1 MRKRFLALLTGALV
15 LVLSAGVGLSV
26 AGTTA
31 SGDDPVSFDGTDN
44 LSHPL
49 GEKQEALR
57 QVALQ
62 KVAKGE
68 IPAGSK
74 VGKVAKGQYVQL
86 AREGEDSIL
95 TILGEFGNAINPTY
109 GGSAGPSHNQIP
121 QPNRSV
127 DNTTIW
133 TPDFSQAHYNDLLF
147 DDAPG
152 ENSMRN
158 FYKEQSS
165 NRYTVNGE
173 VTDWVQVPFNENNYG
188 ANYCGS
194 IVCARTWLFVRD
206 SINAWYNQQIAAG
219 KTQAQINA
227 ELAKFDVW
235 DRYDYDGDG
244 NFNEPDGYIDHFQ
257 SIHAGVGEETGGGAQ
272 GTGAIWSHRWYV
284 QLTPIGGGGP
294 TLDNGTVVPFGG
306 VRLGQSK
313 FWIGDYTIEP
323 ENGGVGVFS
332 HEFAH
337 DLGLPDEYDTSGNTG
352 GAENGTGFWTLMSQ
366 GSYGSNGV
374 AAEGIGNRPFHMNA
388 WDKLQL
394 GWLDATAL
402 KPGDKKASLKLGP
415 SEATTK
421 QDQAVVVVLPDKPV
435 DFDFGS
441 AAVGSKFYYSG
452 TGDDLD
458 TTMTKSVTLPA
469 GTPSLNAQIRTN
481 IETDWDY
488 AYVTVN
494 GTPILTNLSTSTNPN
509 SNNLGNG
516 ITGPRSSWTSL
527 SASLSAYAGQTVT
540 IGFRYKTD
548 GAQQGQPGASGVP
561 GFQVDEISISGQ
573 PTDGAETDA
582 GWTFTPA
589 EGGFHATT
597 STVTRYFFNAYVA
610 ENRQYLG
617 YDAGLNT
624 GPYNFG
630 FLNDPS
636 KQNWVERFPLQ
647 DGLLVWYWDTS
658 FGDNNVGDHPGGG
671 LILPVDAN
679 PGPLHWA
686 NGSVMRP
693 RLQSFDATF
702 TTQATDAITVH
713 NGGVAVTV
721 PSRPGVSTFDD
732 SQSYWVASDPG
743 DAPANGRYQASWNSV
758 KVPNTGTSMRLTSVT
773 PGGFMQVQVTPP
785 GK

>member
-1 MRKRFLALLTGALV
+1 MRKRFLALLTGARV

-26 AGTTA
+26 AGTQA
-31 SGDDPVSFDGTDN
+31 SGTDPASFSGTDN

-49 GEKQEALR
+49 GEKQQALR
-57 QVALQ
+57 QVAVE

-68 IPAGSK
+68 IPAGTK
-74 VGKVAKGQYVQL
+74 VGKVAKGQYVEL

-95 TILGEFGNAINPTY
+95 TVLGEFGNTVTSL
-109 GGSAGPSHNQIP
+109 GGTPGPVHNQIP
-121 QPNRSV
+121 APDRSV

-133 TPDFSQAHYNDLLF
+133 ASDFTQSYYTDLLF

-173 VTDWVQVPFNENNYG
+173 VTDWVKVPYNEARYG
-188 ANYCGS
+188 TNLCGS
-194 IVCARTWLFVRD
+194 IVCSTVWNFVND
-206 SINAWYNQQIAAG
+206 SVDAWAATMSTADLNA
-219 KTQAQINA
+219 KLAQY
-227 ELAKFDVW
+227 DVW
-235 DRYDYDGDG
+235 DRYDQDGDG
-244 NFNEPDGYIDHFQ
+244 NFDESDGYIDHFQ

-272 GTGAIWSHRWYV
+272 GTNAIWSHRWYAYF
-284 QLTPIGGGGP
+284 PGSPPGP
-294 TLDNGTVVPFGG
+294 DGAGPNGYQG
-306 VRLGQSK
+306 VRIGNSNY
-313 FWIGDYTIEP
+313 WIGDYTIEP

-374 AAEGIGNRPFHMNA
+374 AAEGIGDRPFHMNA

-394 GWLDATAL
+394 GWLDAAIL
-402 KPGDKKASLKLGP
+402 RPGDKKASLKLGP

-435 DFDFGS
+435 TFDLGTPYE
-441 AAVGSKFYYSG
+441 GSKFYYSG
-452 TGDDLD
+452 TGNDL
-458 TTMTKSVTLPA
+458 TTSMTKSVNLLAGASLAAKVRYNAEQDFDFAYVIVDGNPVATNLGTGITGATPGTGWVDLTASLPA
-469 GTPSLNAQIRTN
+469 GTH
-481 IETDWDY
+481 
-488 AYVTVN
+488 
-494 GTPILTNLSTSTNPN
+494 
-509 SNNLGNG
+509 
-516 ITGPRSSWTSL
+516 
-527 SASLSAYAGQTVT
+527 T
-540 IGFRYKTD
+540 IGFRYVTD
-548 GAQQGQPGASGVP
+548 GAAAGNSGSANVP
-561 GFQVDEISISGQ
+561 GFQVDNIQISGQ
-573 PTDGAETDA
+573 PLDGAETSA
-582 GWTFTPA
+582 GWTFSPA
-589 EGGFHATT
+589 EGGFAAV
-597 STVTRYFFNAYVA
+597 SQSVTRMFFNAYVA
-610 ENRQYLG
+610 ENKQYLG
-617 YDAGLNT
+617 YDAGLRT

-630 FLNDPS
+630 GTIGP
-636 KQNWVERFPLQ
+636 NWAERFPLQ
-647 DGLLVWYWDTS
+647 DGLLVWYWDES
-658 FGDNNVGDHPGGG
+658 YGDNNVGDHPGGG

-679 PGPLHWA
+679 PAPLHWA

-732 SQSYWVASDPG
+732 SQSYWVAGDPG
-743 DAPANGRYQASWNSV
+743 DAPANGRYQAEWNSV
-758 KVPNTGTSMRLTSVT
+758 KVPKTGTSMRVTSVT

-785 GK
+785 AK

>member
-31 SGDDPVSFDGTDN
+31 SGTDPASFRGTDN

-49 GEKQEALR
+49 GEKQQALR
-57 QVALQ
+57 QVALE

-68 IPAGSK
+68 IPAGTK
-74 VGKVAKGQYVQL
+74 VGKVAKGQYVEL
-86 AREGEDSIL
+86 AREGEDSIF
-95 TILGEFGNAINPTY
+95 TVLGEFGDQIHPVTQ
-109 GGSAGPSHNQIP
+109 GTPGPLHNQITEP
-121 QPNRSV
+121 DRSV

-133 TPDFSQAHYNDLLF
+133 ADDFSQSYYNDLLF

-152 ENSMRN
+152 ANSMRN
-158 FYKEQSS
+158 FYIEQSS

-173 VTDWVQVPFNENNYG
+173 VTNWVKVPYNEARYG
-188 ANYCGS
+188 GNFCGG
-194 IVCARTWLFVRD
+194 IVCSNVWDFV
-206 SINAWYNQQIAAG
+206 NASADAWAAT
-219 KTQAQINA
+219 KTVAEVNA
-227 ELAKFDVW
+227 DLAKFDKW
-235 DRYDYDGDG
+235 DRYDSDGDG

-257 SIHAGVGEETGGGAQ
+257 SIHAGVGEETGGGDQ
-272 GTGAIWSHRWYV
+272 GSDAIWSHRWYAFYSAN
-284 QLTPIGGGGP
+284 GP
-294 TLDNGTVVPFGG
+294 DGTGPHGYGG
-306 VRLGQSK
+306 VRIGNSNY
-313 FWIGDYTIEP
+313 WIGDYTIEP

-374 AAEGIGNRPFHMNA
+374 AAEGIGDRPFHMNA

-394 GWLDATAL
+394 GWLDYKL
-402 KPGDKKASLKLGP
+402 LRPGDDKASLKLGP

-421 QDQAVVVVLPDKPV
+421 QDQAVIVLLPEKPV
-435 DFDFGS
+435 DFDFG
-441 AAVGSKFYYSG
+441 AAYAGSKFYYSG

-458 TTMTKSVTLPA
+458 TTMTRSVTLPA

-494 GTPILTNLSTSTNPN
+494 GTPIPTNLSTNTNPN
-509 SNNLGNG
+509 SNNLGEG
-516 ITGPRSSWTSL
+516 ITGPRSSWTAL

-548 GAQQGQPGASGVP
+548 GAQQGQPGAAGVP
-561 GFQVDEISISGQ
+561 GFQVDEIAISGQ
-573 PTDGAETDA
+573 PTDGAETDG

-589 EGGFHATT
+589 QGGFHATA

-617 YDAGLNT
+617 YDAGLQT

-630 FLNDPS
+630 GTIGP
-636 KQNWVERFPLQ
+636 NWAERFPLQ
-647 DGLLVWYWDTS
+647 DGLLVWYWDNS
-658 FGDNNVGDHPGGG
+658 YGDNNVGDHPGGG

-679 PGPLHWA
+679 PAPLHWA

-702 TTQATDAITVH
+702 TTQKTDAITVH

-732 SQSYWVASDPG
+732 SQSYWVAGDPG
-743 DAPANGRYQASWNSV
+743 DAPANGRYQAEWNSV
-758 KVPNTGTSMRLTSVT
+758 KVPNTGTSMRVTSVT

>member
-31 SGDDPVSFDGTDN
+31 SATDPATSGGTDN

-68 IPAGSK
+68 IPAGTK
-74 VGKVAKGQYVQL
+74 VGKVAKGQYVEL
-86 AREGEDSIL
+86 KREGEDSIF
-95 TILGEFGNAINPTY
+95 TVLGEFGNQINPTY
-109 GGSAGPSHNQIP
+109 GGSAGPLHNQIP
-121 QPNRSV
+121 EPDRAT

-133 TPDFSQAHYNDLLF
+133 ASDFSQSYYNDLLF

-152 ENSMRN
+152 QNSMRN

-173 VTDWVQVPFNENNYG
+173 VTNWVTVPFNEANYG

-206 SINAWYNQQIAAG
+206 SINAWYNAQVAAG

-227 ELAKFDVW
+227 DLAKFDVW
-235 DRYDYDGDG
+235 DRYDQDGDG

-257 SIHAGVGEETGGGAQ
+257 SIHAGVGEETGGGQQ
-272 GTGAIWSHRWYV
+272 GTAAIWSHRWYV

-294 TLDNGTVVPFGG
+294 TLDDGTVVPYGG

-313 FWIGDYTIEP
+313 YWIGDYTIEP

-366 GSYGSNGV
+366 GSYGNNGT
-374 AAEGIGNRPFHMNA
+374 AAEGIGDRPFHMNA
-388 WDKLQL
+388 WDKLYL
-394 GWLDATAL
+394 GWLDATVL
-402 KPGDKKASLKLGP
+402 KPGDKKTSLKLGP
-415 SEATTK
+415 AEATTK

-435 DFDFGS
+435 DFNFG
-441 AAVGSKFYYSG
+441 AAAAGSKFYYSG
-452 TGDDLD
+452 SADDLD
-458 TTMTKSVTLPA
+458 TAMTRTVTLPP
-469 GTPSLNAQIRTN
+469 GTPSLTAQVRTN

-488 AYVTVN
+488 AYLTVN
-494 GTPILTNLSTSTNPN
+494 GTPVLTTLSTSTNPN
-509 SNNLGNG
+509 NNNLGNG
-516 ITGPRSSWTSL
+516 ITGPRANWTPL
-527 SASLSAYAGQTVT
+527 SANLSAYAGQTVT
-540 IGFRYKTD
+540 IGFRYRTD

-561 GFQVDEISISGQ
+561 GFQVDEIAISGQ

-589 EGGFHATT
+589 DGSGFHATA

-617 YDAGLNT
+617 YDAGLRT

-630 FLNDPS
+630 GTIGP
-636 KQNWVERFPLQ
+636 NWAERLPLQ
-647 DGLLVWYWDTS
+647 DGLLVWYWDES

-713 NGGVAVTV
+713 NGGVATTI

-732 SQSYWVASDPG
+732 SQSYWVSGDPG
-743 DAPANGRYQASWNSV
+743 DAPGTTRYQSEWNSV
-758 KVPNTGTSMRLTSVT
+758 KVPKTGTSIRVTSVT

>member
-1 MRKRFLALLTGALV
+1 MRRHFLALLIGALV
-15 LVLSAGVGLSV
+15 LVLSIGVGVSV
-26 AGTTA
+26 AA
-31 SGDDPVSFDGTDN
+31 SGQAGATEPTVGGTDN

-57 QVALQ
+57 QVALE

-68 IPAGSK
+68 IPKGTK
-74 VGKVAKGQYVQL
+74 VGQVAKGQYVEL

-95 TILGEFGNAINPTY
+95 SVLGEFGDQIHPAT
-109 GGSAGPSHNQIP
+109 GGTAGPVHNQIP
-121 QPNRSV
+121 QPDRAV

-133 TPDFSQAHYNDLLF
+133 APDFTQAYYTDLLF

-152 ENSMRN
+152 ANSMRN
-158 FYKEQSS
+158 YYKEQSS
-165 NRYTVNGE
+165 NRYTVTGE
-173 VTDWVQVPFNENNYG
+173 VTDWVKVSYNEARYG
-188 ANYCGS
+188 TNLCGS
-194 IVCARTWLFVRD
+194 IVCSTVWAFVNESVD
-206 SINAWYNQQIAAG
+206 AWAATMSTADLNA
-219 KTQAQINA
+219 K
-227 ELAKFDVW
+227 LAKYDVW

-244 NFNEPDGYIDHFQ
+244 DFDEPDGYIDHFQ

-272 GTGAIWSHRWYV
+272 GANAIWSHRWYAHF
-284 QLTPIGGGGP
+284 PGSPPSADGAGP
-294 TLDNGTVVPFGG
+294 HGFQG
-306 VRLGQSK
+306 VRIGSSNY
-313 FWIGDYTIEP
+313 WIGDYTIEP

-366 GSYGSNGV
+366 GSYGNNGV
-374 AAEGIGNRPFHMNA
+374 AAEGIGDRPFHMNA

-394 GWLDATAL
+394 GWLDYNL
-402 KPGDKKASLKLGP
+402 LRPGDKQTSLKLGP

-421 QDQAVVVVLPDKPV
+421 QDQAVIVVLPEKSV
-435 DFDFGS
+435 DFDLG
-441 AAVGSKFYYSG
+441 APYAGSKFYYSG
-452 TGDDLD
+452 TGNNLT

-469 GTPSLNAQIRTN
+469 GANLAAKVRYNAEQ
-481 IETDWDY
+481 DFDY

-494 GTPILTNLSTSTNPN
+494 GNPVPTNLGT
-509 SNNLGNG
+509 G
-516 ITGPRSSWTSL
+516 ITGLQNNWVDLTVDL
-527 SASLSAYAGQTVT
+527 SGFTGSVT
-540 IGFRYKTD
+540 IGFRYVTD
-548 GAQQGQPGASGVP
+548 GAVEGNPGATVVP
-561 GFQVDEISISGQ
+561 GFQLDNIAISGQ
-573 PTDGAETDA
+573 PLDGAESDA

-589 EGGFHATT
+589 SGGFRATAQ
-597 STVTRYFFNAYVA
+597 SETRSFFNAYVA
-610 ENRQYLG
+610 ENKQYVG
-617 YDAGLNT
+617 YDAGMRT

-630 FLNDPS
+630 GTVGPS
-636 KQNWVERFPLQ
+636 WAERFPYQ
-647 DGLLVWYWDTS
+647 DGLLVWYWDNS

-679 PGPLHWA
+679 PTPLHWA

-713 NGGVAVTV
+713 NGGVAVTI

-732 SQSYWVASDPG
+732 SKSYWVAGDPG
-743 DAPANGRYQASWNSV
+743 DAPGNTRYQAEWNSV
-758 KVPNTGTSMRLTSVT
+758 KVPNTGTTMRVTSVT
-773 PGGFMQVQVTPP
+773 PGGFMQVHVTPP

>member
-31 SGDDPVSFDGTDN
+31 SSTDPATFGGTDN

-68 IPAGSK
+68 IPAGTK
-74 VGKVAKGQYVQL
+74 VGKVAKGQYVEL
-86 AREGEDSIL
+86 SREGEDSIL
-95 TILGEFGNAINPTY
+95 TILGEFGDQIHPVT
-109 GGSAGPSHNQIP
+109 GGTAGPLHNQIP
-121 QPNRSV
+121 PPDRST

-133 TPDFSQAHYNDLLF
+133 APDFSQSYYTKLLF
-147 DDAPG
+147 DDSAG
-152 ENSMRN
+152 ANSMRN

-173 VTDWVQVPFNENNYG
+173 VTDWVKVPYNEARYG
-188 ANYCGS
+188 TNLCGG
-194 IVCARTWLFVRD
+194 IVCSTVWDFVQA
-206 SINAWYNQQIAAG
+206 SANAWYTQQIAAG
-219 KTQAQINA
+219 KSPAQINA
-227 ELAKFDVW
+227 DLAAFDKW
-235 DRYDYDGDG
+235 DRYDYDGDS
-244 NFNEPDGYIDHFQ
+244 NFDEPDGYIDHFQ

-272 GTGAIWSHRWYV
+272 GTNAIWSHRWYAFYN
-284 QLTPIGGGGP
+284 LIGSAGP
-294 TLDNGTVVPFGG
+294 SFNKFGG
-306 VRLGQSK
+306 VKIGNSNY
-313 FWIGDYTIEP
+313 WIGDYTIEP

-366 GSYGSNGV
+366 GSYGNNGT
-374 AAEGIGNRPFHMNA
+374 ANEGIGDRPFHMNA

-394 GWLDATAL
+394 GWLDYKL
-402 KPGDKKASLKLGP
+402 LRPGDKTASFKLGP
-415 SEATTK
+415 AEATTK
-421 QDQAVVVVLPDKPV
+421 QDQALVVLLPDKKVTVNLGAPYA
-435 DFDFGS
+435 D
-441 AAVGSKFYYSG
+441 SKYYYSG

-458 TTMTKSVTLPA
+458 TTMTRSVTLPA
-469 GTPSLNAQIRTN
+469 GASLSAKVRFN
-481 IETDWDY
+481 IEQDWDY
-488 AYVTVN
+488 AYLTVN
-494 GTPILTNLSTSTNPN
+494 GTPVATNLSTSTSPN
-509 SNNLGNG
+509 GQNFGNG
-516 ITGPRSSWTSL
+516 ITGLQGGWVDLTANL
-527 SASLSAYAGQTVT
+527 SAFTGPVT
-540 IGFRYKTD
+540 IGFRYWTD
-548 GAQQGQPGASGVP
+548 GATQGNGGSTVP
-561 GFQVDEISISGQ
+561 GFQIDNIQITGQ
-573 PTDGAETDA
+573 PLDGAESNA
-582 GWTFTPA
+582 GWAFSPA
-589 EGGFHATT
+589 SGGFRVTT
-597 STVTRYFFNAYVA
+597 GSETQSYLNAYVA

-617 YDAGLNT
+617 YDAGLRT

-630 FLNDPS
+630 GTNGP
-636 KQNWVERFPLQ
+636 NWAERFPLQ

-658 FGDNNVGDHPGGG
+658 YGDNNVGDHPGSGE
-671 LILPVDAN
+671 ILPVDAN
-679 PGPLHWA
+679 PAPLHWSNA
-686 NGSVMRP
+686 TVMRP

-713 NGGVAVTV
+713 NGGVATTV

-732 SQSYWVASDPG
+732 SQSYWVSGDPG
-743 DAPANGRYQASWNSV
+743 DAPGTTRYQSEWNSV
-758 KVPNTGTSMRLTSVT
+758 KVPNTGTSIRVTSVT

>member
-15 LVLSAGVGLSV
+15 LVLSVGVGLSV

-31 SGDDPVSFDGTDN
+31 SGADPASFGGTDN

-68 IPAGSK
+68 IPKGTK
-74 VGKVAKGQYVQL
+74 VGKVAKGQYVEL
-86 AREGEDSIL
+86 AREGEDSIF
-95 TILGEFGNAINPTY
+95 TVLGQFGNQINATY
-109 GGSAGPSHNQIP
+109 GGAAGPVRNQIP
-121 QPNRSV
+121 QPDRST

-133 TPDFSQAHYNDLLF
+133 APDFSQSYYTKLLF
-147 DDAPG
+147 DDSAG
-152 ENSMRN
+152 ANSMRN

-165 NRYTVNGE
+165 NRYTVNGD
-173 VTDWVQVPFNENNYG
+173 VTEWVTVPFNEANYG
-188 ANYCGS
+188 ANYCGG
-194 IVCARTWLFVRD
+194 IVCARTWLFVQD
-206 SINAWYNQQIAAG
+206 SLTAWYNGQIAAG
-219 KTQAQINA
+219 KTPAQIDDY
-227 ELAKFDVW
+227 LKKFDVW

-244 NFNEPDGYIDHFQ
+244 NFDEPDGYIDHFQ

-272 GTGAIWSHRWYV
+272 GTDAIWSHRWYAFYNNIG
-284 QLTPIGGGGP
+284 LTGP
-294 TLDNGTVVPFGG
+294 AFNKFGG
-306 VRLGQSK
+306 IHIGSSSYWV
-313 FWIGDYTIEP
+313 GDYTIEP

-366 GSYGSNGV
+366 GSYGNNGT
-374 AAEGIGNRPFHMNA
+374 AAEGIGDRPFHMNA

-394 GWLDATAL
+394 GWLDYTAVG
-402 KPGDKKASLKLGP
+402 PGSKQASVKLGP

-421 QDQAVVVVLPDKPV
+421 QDQALIVVLPDKPV
-435 DFDFGS
+435 DFDFGAP
-441 AAVGSKFYYSG
+441 AAGSKFYYSG
-452 TGDDLD
+452 SADDLD
-458 TTMTKSVTLPA
+458 TTMTRSVTLPA
-469 GTPSLNAQIRTN
+469 GTPSLTAQIRTN

-488 AYVTVN
+488 AYLTVN
-494 GTPILTNLSTSTNPN
+494 GNPVPTNLSVNTNPN
-509 SNNLGNG
+509 GNNLGNG
-516 ITGPRSSWTSL
+516 ITGPRSNWTTL
-527 SASLSAYAGQTVT
+527 SASLTAFAGQTVT

-548 GAQQGQPGASGVP
+548 AAQQGQPGASGVP
-561 GFQVDEISISGQ
+561 GFQVDEIAISGQ
-573 PTDGAETDA
+573 PTDGAESDA
-582 GWTFTPA
+582 GWTFAPK
-589 EGGFHATT
+589 EGGFHVTGR
-597 STVTRYFFNAYVA
+597 TVTRYFFNAYVA

-617 YDAGLNT
+617 YDAGLQT

-630 FLNDPS
+630 GTIGP
-636 KQNWVERFPLQ
+636 NWAERFPLQ
-647 DGLLVWYWDTS
+647 DGLLVWYWDNS
-658 FGDNNVGDHPGGG
+658 YGDNNVGDHPGGG

-679 PGPLHWA
+679 PAPLHWA

-702 TTQATDAITVH
+702 TTQQTDAITVH

-732 SQSYWVASDPG
+732 SQSYWVAGDPG
-743 DAPANGRYQASWNSV
+743 DAPANGRYQAEWNSV
-758 KVPNTGTSMRLTSVT
+758 KVPNTGTSMRVTSVT